1 MVCQCGTGFCFI
13 CGKEAD
19 GDSDHWARKSG
30 CPRYNHP
37 DDLDAEYDDPY
48 DDDDNDSV
56 VAPLRDE
63 LEANDNDPLENVRG
77 LFEVDEDDQDE
88 VPVSTTALDEE
99 QVQID
104 DGEDNETIVPVLS
117 TDSNEERVQTGDGTL
132 LDEVSVQSDG
142 TRLLYLRDRVRIEL
156 SVAARVRA
164 AAEGIT
170 EAEARAATR
179 DEAIARLARPV
190 MQETITHTEET
201 NDVSAHDVEAIR
213 DAYFEDDLSDRERDV
228 YELLGNTDGP
238 AVTMEEA
245 EIDRALWRM
254 RVD

>member
-1 MVCQCGTGFCFI
+1 MTCQCGTGFCFI

-37 DDLDAEYDDPY
+37 DDPEAEYDDPY
-48 DDDDNDSV
+48 NDDDDDS

-63 LEANDNDPLENVRG
+63 LEASDNDPLENVRG
-77 LFEVDEDDQDE
+77 LFEISENDEAE
-88 VPVSTTALDEE
+88 VPALTTNLDDE
-99 QVQID
+99 QVHTGGD
-104 DGEDNETIVPVLS
+104 EDNEAVVPMLS

-132 LDEVSVQSDG
+132 LDEVSVQPVG
-142 TRLLYLRDRVRIEL
+142 TRLLYLLDRVRIEL

-179 DEAIARLARPV
+179 DEATARLAGPV
-190 MQETITHTEET
+190 VQETITRTEET

-213 DAYFEDDLSDRERDV
+213 DAYFEDDSSDGKRNA

-254 RVD
+254 RID

>member
-1 MVCQCGTGFCFI
+1 MSCQCGTGFCFI

-48 DDDDNDSV
+48 DDDDDDY

-63 LEANDNDPLENVRG
+63 LEASDNDPLENVRG
-77 LFEVDEDDQDE
+77 LFEVDEDDETE
-88 VPVSTTALDEE
+88 VPELTTAMDEE
-99 QVQID
+99 QVQTGG
-104 DGEDNETIVPVLS
+104 GEHTETIVPVLA
-117 TDSNEERVQTGDGTL
+117 TNPNEEQVQTGDGTS
-132 LDEVSVQSDG
+132 LDEVSLQPVV
-142 TRLLYLRDRVRIEL
+142 TRLLHTLDRVRVEL
-156 SVAARVRA
+156 SIAARIRA
-164 AAEGIT
+164 AAEGTT

-179 DEAIARLARPV
+179 DEAAVHLAGPV

-213 DAYFEDDLSDRERDV
+213 DAYFEDDLSDGEHDA
-228 YELLGNTDGP
+228 YELLGHSDGP

-245 EIDRALWRM
+245 EIDRALWKM